1 MLQLQL
7 KGMVDTYSDKILS
20 NIRMVVLL
28 YKRNLFEI
36 DSSQTQN
43 RNTHKKKKNQQPAE
57 KQHSNIRREKMCMQK
72 PSNAF
77 FHSYRRPN
85 RMMPSPY
92 IPCLYLAFDYFI
104 SISNMYKM
112 HLVFA
117 KKHLCTLIH

>member
-43 RNTHKKKKNQQPAE
+43 RNTHKKKKPTTSRETTFKHTERKNVHAE
-57 KQHSNIRREKMCMQK
+57 TI
-72 PSNAF
+72 
-77 FHSYRRPN
+77 
-85 RMMPSPY
+85 
-92 IPCLYLAFDYFI
+92 
-104 SISNMYKM
+104 
-112 HLVFA
+112 
-117 KKHLCTLIH
+117 